1 LPGGGDAGQDQCRF
15 ALNPKRADPAAFIL
29 RLLLSWQREAVVD
42 RNKRRLNRHLDRWQ
56 GHLPDWAEGAMGWL
70 RKPSS
75 RWVRI
80 PIGLLLIAA
89 GLVGV
94 FLPVL
99 GFWMVVPGLLLLA
112 TDVPF
117 LRRPLRIV
125 IVWIRHLARR
135 LRRRRARRG

>member
-1 LPGGGDAGQDQCRF
+1 MPGW
-15 ALNPKRADPAAFIL
+15 AA
-29 RLLLSWQREAVVD
+29 
-42 RNKRRLNRHLDRWQ
+42 
-56 GHLPDWAEGAMGWL
+56 GAMGWL

-112 TDVPF
+112 IDVPF

-125 IVWIRHLARR
+125 IVWIGRLARR
-135 LRRRRARRG
+135 LRQRRRVRRG